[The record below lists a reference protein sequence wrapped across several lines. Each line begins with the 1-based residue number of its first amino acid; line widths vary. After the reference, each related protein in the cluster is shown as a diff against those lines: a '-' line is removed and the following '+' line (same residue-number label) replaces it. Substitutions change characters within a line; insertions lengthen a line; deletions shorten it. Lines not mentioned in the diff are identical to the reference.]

1 MELGRLTHHKAS
13 AVEEAL
19 EGKPARCGV
28 VVSPDK
34 PETRGSRRVSLGA
47 AVPLTPFGKGED
59 LGAHGSTSRWP
70 AVMVDPLR

>member
-13 AVEEAL
+13 SVEEAL

-34 PETRGSRRVSLGA
+34 PETRSSGRVILGT
-47 AVPLTPFGKGED
+47 AVLLAPLGEGD
-59 LGAHGSTSRWP
+59 HLRTHGSTSC
-70 AVMVDPLR
+70 